1 MDKKTPPPTPYPY
14 GPYDMACFKL
24 LFFSKTIMIN
34 IIDCEEYE
42 KNKNFYV
49 ELGEP
54 RVSNRET
61 EYYDIVSFPD
71 SSVPRATVVHGSL
84 TLIINSDP
92 KQIW

>member
-1 MDKKTPPPTPYPY
+1 
-14 GPYDMACFKL
+14 
-24 LFFSKTIMIN
+24 MIN
-34 IIDCEEYE
+34 IIDCEGYE

-61 EYYDIVSFPD
+61 EYYDIVS
-71 SSVPRATVVHGSL
+71 STLYCLRSMGHGSL
-84 TLIINSDP
+84 NFDDKITISDP

>member
-1 MDKKTPPPTPYPY
+1 MIFLINYISW
-14 GPYDMACFKL
+14 FL
-24 LFFSKTIMIN
+24 SFSKTIMIN

-61 EYYDIVSFPD
+61 EYYDIVSSTL
-71 SSVPRATVVHGSL
+71 SSPPGRQRTDL
-84 TLIINSDP
+84 
-92 KQIW
+92 

>member
-1 MDKKTPPPTPYPY
+1 
-14 GPYDMACFKL
+14 
-24 LFFSKTIMIN
+24 MIN

-61 EYYDIVSFPD
+61 EYYDIVS
-71 SSVPRATVVHGSL
+71 STLYRLRSVDHGFL
-84 TLIINSDP
+84 NFDDKIIILDP

>member
-1 MDKKTPPPTPYPY
+1 
-14 GPYDMACFKL
+14 
-24 LFFSKTIMIN
+24 MIN

-61 EYYDIVSFPD
+61 EYYDIVSSTL
-71 SSVPRATVVHGSL
+71 SSPLVVSPR
-84 TLIINSDP
+84 ISDLR
-92 KQIW
+92 W

>member
-1 MDKKTPPPTPYPY
+1 
-14 GPYDMACFKL
+14 
-24 LFFSKTIMIN
+24 MIN

-61 EYYDIVSFPD
+61 EYYDIVSSTLYRLRSMGD
-71 SSVPRATVVHGSL
+71 GSL
-84 TLIINSDP
+84 NSDDKITISDP
-92 KQIW
+92 EQIW

>member
-1 MDKKTPPPTPYPY
+1 
-14 GPYDMACFKL
+14 
-24 LFFSKTIMIN
+24 MIN

-61 EYYDIVSFPD
+61 EYYDIVSFEFPYPFTSYELELRTD
-71 SSVPRATVVHGSL
+71 CHFTTVLEREFMV
-84 TLIINSDP
+84 
-92 KQIW
+92 K